1 MKQFFS
7 ALTFLAF
14 GLIAGGAAHAA
25 DGTINSVSFGKIPPG
40 STVAVKPWDNSG
52 DNMRVA
58 KEIENTLK
66 NNGYKISSTARLVL
80 SFETKDI
87 IGRWQAGERRHLVE
101 VQGSGG
107 RNGGEKASAKLNLYS
122 TKKGGVFNEGE
133 APENVVP
140 SKYVLDMTLD
150 QKNGPRL
157 WEGQATASLRRTD
170 SFELVKSMVPII
182 IEHFGKTV
190 RQKPFDLK

>member
-1 MKQFFS
+1 MKRFIS
-7 ALTFLAF
+7 ALILLAF
-14 GLIAGGAAHAA
+14 GVIGSGAAIAA
-25 DGTINSVSFGKIPPG
+25 DGTINTVSFGKIPAG

-52 DNMRVA
+52 DNMRIA
-58 KEIENTLK
+58 KEFENTLK
-66 NNGYKISSTARLVL
+66 NSGYKISPTARLIL

-87 IGRWQAGERRHLVE
+87 IGRWRAGERRHLVE

-133 APENVVP
+133 APDNVVP
-140 SKYVLDMTLD
+140 SKYVLDVTLD

-157 WEGQATASLRRTD
+157 WQGQATASLHRTD
-170 SFELVKSMVPII
+170 RFDLVKSMVPIV
-182 IEHFGKTV
+182 IEHFGETV